1 MADAEARSSGVTVPI
16 RYDCCTGHAMF
27 MKKLRA
33 MKIDAANWYVG
44 ARTIDA
50 SRLADNPCVMRTLLG
65 LPKLFVNLGTI
76 GTTISDVISAN
87 ANHGPREVSLVPY
100 TLLNQRES
108 NWILI
113 PDANPTKPKVAE
125 NLVI

>member
-1 MADAEARSSGVTVPI
+1 
-16 RYDCCTGHAMF
+16 MF

-50 SRLADNPCVMRTLLG
+50 SRPADNPCVMRTLLEV
-65 LPKLFVNLGTI
+65 PKLFVNLGTI
-76 GTTISDVISAN
+76 GTTISDVISAT
-87 ANHGPREVSLVPY
+87 AIHGPREVSLVPY